1 MNDVIIYAVVSL
13 SAIGIA
19 AAIILYFVAQKFKV
33 VEDPRIDEVEDI
45 LPSANCG
52 GCGYAGCRAFAE
64 NLVKQGTLEGFYCPV
79 GGAEVMSEIADLLG
93 LEVEVKEPQVAVI
106 RCNGSRTNAPKKINY
121 DGPATCAFAHNL
133 YSGESGCPY
142 GCLGL
147 GDCVAA
153 CEFGA
158 MYMDEKTGLPVV
170 IEEKCVACGA
180 CVRACPRGII
190 ELRNKGKKSRRIFV
204 SCINEE
210 KGGPAKKNCSVA
222 CIGCGKCEKVCE
234 FDAITIKNNLAYIDY
249 EKCKL
254 CRKCVEVC
262 PTNAIHEIN
271 FPPRKPR
278 PAKVAEK
285 PKEPVS
291 TETKS

>member
-1 MNDVIIYAVVSL
+1 VNDVIIYAVVSL